1 MDWIEEFAENTKTQ
15 EEIQESIS
23 YGTAL
28 AEIVSMS
35 SVLKGL
41 GELDDDIKWVMLRR
55 FDQWLDAISPVI
67 YSPGLAEV
75 LGDKIKNGFEA
86 IFNEMTEEEFAE
98 FLDRLIELKESG
110 NVSLNDVKEV
120 FFWTAK
126 LLNSLGVDIAELSE
140 FVDLSDPRTALSNLT
155 ALTAITLAIT
165 LSRG

>member
-1 MDWIEEFAENTKTQ
+1 
-15 EEIQESIS
+15 
-23 YGTAL
+23 
-28 AEIVSMS
+28 
-35 SVLKGL
+35 
-41 GELDDDIKWVMLRR
+41 
-55 FDQWLDAISPVI
+55 
-67 YSPGLAEV
+67 
-75 LGDKIKNGFEA
+75 
-86 IFNEMTEEEFAE
+86 MTEEEFAE

-140 FVDLSDPRTALSNLT
+140 FVDLSDSRTALSNLA

>member
-1 MDWIEEFAENTKTQ
+1 
-15 EEIQESIS
+15 
-23 YGTAL
+23 
-28 AEIVSMS
+28 
-35 SVLKGL
+35 
-41 GELDDDIKWVMLRR
+41 
-55 FDQWLDAISPVI
+55 VI

-140 FVDLSDPRTALSNLT
+140 FVDLSDPRTALSSLT
-155 ALTAITLAIT
+155 TLTAITLAIT